1 MWTRIENII
10 NSIAR
15 GMILGN
21 LINSNGGGVY
31 VDSTL

>member
-15 GMILGN
+15 GMIAGN
-21 LINSNGGGVY
+21 IIISNGGGVY
-31 VDSTL
+31 VDTL